1 MSSIKDLRFKS
12 EPKESTPINEV
23 ELIGLDVK
31 ATKSAIAEINPICEG
46 VKFARELVSAPPNF
60 LTPYQM
66 AKEAEKLAADYDL
79 DLKILDKK
87 ECEDQGM
94 GAYLAVAKG
103 SDLEPNF
110 IHLKYSPK
118 IRKKQSCINW

>member
-1 MSSIKDLRFKS
+1 
-12 EPKESTPINEV
+12 
-23 ELIGLDVK
+23 
-31 ATKSAIAEINPICEG
+31 
-46 VKFARELVSAPPNF
+46 
-60 LTPYQM
+60 M
-66 AKEAEKLAADYDL
+66 AKEAEKLATDYDL

-87 ECEDQGM
+87 ECEDEGM

-118 IRKKQSCINW
+118 TPKTKVVLIGKGLTFDSWRIQPES